1 MAKKRNTRKKT
12 AGKARKMTPVKNR
25 TRTVPKSGKGTGG
38 RGGSP
43 QVRAPRA
50 PKGKGKPTRTVP
62 KSGKG
67 TGGKGGSPQ
76 VRAQGTRGGSPQ
88 VKAQGYKGGS
98 PQVKAQGYKGGSPQS
113 ARGQGSKGGYPRSKP
128 QGTKGGYPQVRAQG
142 YKGGSPQNARPK
154 TVTRNVAH
162 GGVYKGNQ
170 PRIIDKDKFMKG
182 IRKAAAAKVK
192 QGPSKGRS
200 TYRRG

>member
-1 MAKKRNTRKKT
+1 MAVAKK
-12 AGKARKMTPVKNR
+12 R

-50 PKGKGKPTRTVP
+50 PKGKGKPTRKVP
-62 KSGKG
+62 KSGKR

-113 ARGQGSKGGYPRSKP
+113 ARGQGSKGG
-128 QGTKGGYPQVRAQG
+128 
-142 YKGGSPQNARPK
+142 SPQNARS
-154 TVTRNVAH
+154 RNVAH
-162 GGVYKGNQ
+162 GGVYKGSGF
-170 PRIIDKDKFMKG
+170 RIADKEKFMKG
-182 IRKAAAAKVK
+182 VRKAAAAKVK

>member
-1 MAKKRNTRKKT
+1 MARKRNTRKKT
-12 AGKARKMTPVKNR
+12 TGKMKKMTATKNR

-43 QVRAPRA
+43 QVRAPRV
-50 PKGKGKPTRTVP
+50 PKGKGKPTRKVP

-76 VRAQGTRGGSPQ
+76 VKAQGTRGGSPQ

-98 PQVKAQGYKGGSPQS
+98 PQRKAQGTRGGSPQS

-128 QGTKGGYPQVRAQG
+128 QGTKGGSPQVIAQG
-142 YKGGSPQNARPK
+142 TKGGSPQVKAPNK
-154 TVTRNVAH
+154 SRNVAH
-162 GGVYKGNQ
+162 GGVYRGGG
-170 PRIIDKDKFMKG
+170 PRIHDVAKFKKG
-182 IRKAAAAKVK
+182 IAKAAAQKVK
-192 QGPSKGRS
+192 EKTKGRS